1 MKSIIT
7 AFTLSILLIGMSG
20 VVMAEERIIKEI
32 NETDKQWLSKS
43 ESIGYEVLSWYANT
57 NEVTPDNL
65 DKTFQA
71 WKVDSSENR
80 APDAVVATGLGVLFG
95 NYIIKNKNAKWMVV
109 NDNYGTEIAVISANG
124 YETYPVNA
132 VWKRIEPD
140 NEELKFFEP
149 IYTIV
154 IEGKFE

>member
-7 AFTLSILLIGMSG
+7 VFTLSLLLIGISAK
-20 VVMAEERIIKEI
+20 VMAEERIIKEI
-32 NETDKQWLSKS
+32 NETDKQWLIMS
-43 ESIGYEVLSWYANT
+43 ESIGYEVLSKYANT

-65 DKTFQA
+65 DKAFQA
-71 WKVDSSENR
+71 WKMDTSEDRVPDSVIAS
-80 APDAVVATGLGVLFG
+80 GLGVLFG

-109 NDNYGTEIAVISANG
+109 NDSYGTEIAVISANG

-132 VWKRIEPD
+132 VWKRIEPN

-149 IYTIV
+149 IYTIAV
-154 IEGKFE
+154 EGKFE

>member
-7 AFTLSILLIGMSG
+7 VFTLSLLLIGISAK
-20 VVMAEERIIKEI
+20 VMAEERIIKEI

-43 ESIGYEVLSWYANT
+43 ESIGYEVLSRYANT

-65 DKTFQA
+65 DKAFQA
-71 WKVDSSENR
+71 WKMDTSEDRVPDSVIAS
-80 APDAVVATGLGVLFG
+80 GLGVLFG

-109 NDNYGTEIAVISANG
+109 NDSYGTEIAVISANG

-132 VWKRIEPD
+132 VWKRIEPN

-149 IYTIV
+149 IYTIAV
-154 IEGKFE
+154 EGKFE